1 MSSSRGAEALV
12 GVWRLEEIRDR
23 TPDGRTENHPDFGPS
38 PDGFLFYT
46 SSGCVSVQ
54 FMRRNHPPWP
64 REDDP
69 TQEDLATA
77 AAAYGAY
84 AGRFEVDEAKS
95 LVHHHVEVALIP
107 NRVGTTL
114 TRRFSRSGDR
124 LTLAPL
130 TARRRGIEADRV
142 LFWRRD

>member
-23 TPDGRTENHPDFGPS
+23 TPDGRTGDHPDFGPS
-38 PDGFLFYT
+38 PDGFLVYT
-46 SSGCVSVQ
+46 SRGHVCVQ
-54 FMRRNHPPWP
+54 FMARNRPTWP

-69 TQEDLATA
+69 TQEDRATA
-77 AAAYGAY
+77 AAGYGAY
-84 AGRFEVDEAKS
+84 AGRFDVDEAKS
-95 LVHHHVEVALIP
+95 LVHHYVEVALIP

-114 TRRFSRSGDR
+114 TRRFSLSGDR

-130 TARRRGIEADRV
+130 AARRKGIEIDRV
-142 LFWRRD
+142 LVWRRA